1 MTSKISG
8 VDALGLAAQRLKEGG
23 IVALPTETVYGLGV
37 DAENEAAIARMYEI
51 KGRPKDHPVIVH
63 IADFQE
69 LSYWT
74 IAIPD
79 YAARLAEA
87 FWPGP
92 MTLILPRSGKAKD
105 FITGG
110 QDFVGVR
117 IPAHPIA
124 LQLLRNFRELGGH
137 GVAAPSANRF
147 GEVSPTSAQHVI
159 NDLGDLLGD
168 GDLVIDGG
176 ESVVGV
182 ESTIID
188 CSRALPRILR
198 LGAITEAM
206 IEEVT
211 PIDPDADLAEI
222 RVSGSLAKHY
232 SPRAKVMIDVA
243 PEPGD
248 GLIALADIESRDGVI
263 RLGAPASIEEFAR
276 NLYSAFRK
284 ADSMGLERVVVIL
297 PNGDG
302 LAAAI
307 RDRVSRAATM

>member
-63 IADFQE
+63 IADFQD

-74 IAIPD
+74 TQIPD
-79 YAARLAEA
+79 YAARLAKA

-92 MTLILPRSGKAKD
+92 MTLILPRSGKAED

-110 QDFVGVR
+110 QEFVGVR

-168 GDLVIDGG
+168 SDLVIDGG

-232 SPRAKVMIDVA
+232 SPRAKVMIDVV

-248 GLIALADIESRDGVI
+248 GVIALATFDTQDDVI
-263 RLGAPASIEEFAR
+263 RLSAPASIEEFAR
-276 NLYSAFRK
+276 NLYGAFRK

-297 PNGDG
+297 PHGDG

>member
-8 VDALGLAAQRLKEGG
+8 VDALGLAAKCLKAGG

-37 DAENEAAIARMYEI
+37 DAENETAIARMYEI

-63 IADFQE
+63 IAEYQD

-74 IAIPD
+74 TEIPD
-79 YAARLAEA
+79 YAARLANA

-168 GDLVIDGG
+168 SDLVIDGG

-232 SPRAKVMIDVA
+232 SPRAKVMIDVV

-248 GLIALADIESRDGVI
+248 GVIALATFDTQDDVI
-263 RLGAPASIEEFAR
+263 RLSAPASIEEFAR
-276 NLYSAFRK
+276 NLYGAFRK

-297 PNGDG
+297 PHGDG

>member
-37 DAENEAAIARMYEI
+37 DAENEAAITRMYEI

-63 IADFQE
+63 IADFQD

-74 IAIPD
+74 TEIPD
-79 YAARLAEA
+79 YAARLAKA

-92 MTLILPRSGKAKD
+92 MTLILPRSGAAKD

-110 QDFVGVR
+110 QEFVGVR

-147 GEVSPTSAQHVI
+147 GEVSPTSAQHVV

-211 PIDPDADLAEI
+211 QIDPDADLAEI

-232 SPRAKVMIDVA
+232 SPRARVLIDVA

-248 GLIALADIESRDGVI
+248 GVIALATFDTQDDVI
-263 RLGAPASIEEFAR
+263 RLSAPASIEEFAR
-276 NLYSAFRK
+276 NLYGAFRK
-284 ADSMGLERVVVIL
+284 ADSMGLERVVVI
-297 PNGDG
+297 PPHGDG

>member
-8 VDALGLAAQRLKEGG
+8 VDALGLAAQCLKAGG

-37 DAENEAAIARMYEI
+37 DAENETAIARMYRI

-63 IADFQE
+63 IAEYQD

-74 IAIPD
+74 TEIPD
-79 YAARLAEA
+79 YAARLAKA

-92 MTLILPRSGKAKD
+92 MTLILPRSGQAKD

-110 QDFVGVR
+110 QEFVGVR

-124 LQLLRNFRELGGH
+124 LQLLRKFRELGGH

-159 NDLGDLLGD
+159 NDLGDVLGD

-232 SPRAKVMIDVA
+232 SPRAKVMIDVV

-248 GLIALADIESRDGVI
+248 GVIALATSETRDDVI
-263 RLGAPASIEEFAR
+263 RLSAPSSIEEFAR
-276 NLYSAFRK
+276 NLYGAFRK

-297 PNGDG
+297 PHGDG